1 MGSDGKVGFGGDSH
15 PQGVVVFQ
23 FAKRQLPPLALMLL
37 FKGRDGGKDKGP
49 RQRAKMKPRN
59 GKEHISLYLHL
70 LLSDCLPLLSPY
82 YSFSLAPVYATIQAD
97 LFFYLSSA

>member
-59 GKEHISLYLHL
+59 GKE
-70 LLSDCLPLLSPY
+70 LLSVCRY
-82 YSFSLAPVYATIQAD
+82 TV
-97 LFFYLSSA
+97 

>member
-37 FKGRDGGKDKGP
+37 FKGRDKGKGVRAKTKGQDKDNNWKGP
-49 RQRAKMKPRN
+49 
-59 GKEHISLYLHL
+59 
-70 LLSDCLPLLSPY
+70 
-82 YSFSLAPVYATIQAD
+82 
-97 LFFYLSSA
+97 